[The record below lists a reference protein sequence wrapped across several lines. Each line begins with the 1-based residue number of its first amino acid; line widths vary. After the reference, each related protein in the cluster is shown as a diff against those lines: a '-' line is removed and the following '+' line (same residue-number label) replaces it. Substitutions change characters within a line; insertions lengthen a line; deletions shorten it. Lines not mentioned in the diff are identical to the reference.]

1 MTIGIYPG
9 TFDPITFGHLD
20 LIRRGVKVVDK
31 LVVGVAQDTGKGSIF
46 SMTDRVSMAKA
57 EIASLPADIA
67 AHIEVK
73 PFKGLLVDFAKK
85 EKAQL
90 IVRGMRATSD
100 FEYEFE
106 MACTNRRLNHDIET
120 VFLTASENTQF
131 ISSRFVKQISRLG
144 GDISSFVSAQVAD
157 KLARYYATHQ

>member
-1 MTIGIYPG
+1 MATGIYPG

-20 LIRRGVKVVDK
+20 LIRRGAKVVDR
-31 LVVGVAQDTGKGSIF
+31 LVVGVAKDTGKGSIF
-46 SMTDRVSMAKA
+46 SMSDRVTMVK
-57 EIASLPADIA
+57 EEVASLPPAIA
-67 AHIEVK
+67 GRIEVK
-73 PFKGLLVDFAKK
+73 PFKGLLVEFAKT
-85 EKAQL
+85 EKAQIIL
-90 IVRGMRATSD
+90 RGMRATSD

-106 MACTNRRLNHDIET
+106 MACTNRRLSSELET